1 MKVIKVEFSRDSDK
15 ILIAAVYL
23 KIYLLINF
31 FIGLNEPRL
40 DLLPDDFISIFDE
53 RWHIFCLIENITQ
66 PKLPTEAKQGWA
78 WPVPGCETTWEN

>member
-23 KIYLLINF
+23 KIYLFINF

-53 RWHIFCLIENITQ
+53 R
-66 PKLPTEAKQGWA
+66 
-78 WPVPGCETTWEN
+78 